1 MMYGVHHMLSGS
13 FRVIL
18 QRPDWVAVGGDNDG
32 LVGQMGPLGLES
44 DQDGLELVDI
54 NVKY

>member
-13 FRVIL
+13 FKVSL
-18 QRPDWVAVGGDNDG
+18 QRLDWVAVGGDNG